1 MVSDPM
7 LFSPDFVLML
17 FLLCRVRNNFAA
29 LPGCEEPPEVH
40 SSRMG
45 VKTEEE
51 LENCC
56 LP

>member
-29 LPGCEEPPEVH
+29 LPGCEEPPEGH